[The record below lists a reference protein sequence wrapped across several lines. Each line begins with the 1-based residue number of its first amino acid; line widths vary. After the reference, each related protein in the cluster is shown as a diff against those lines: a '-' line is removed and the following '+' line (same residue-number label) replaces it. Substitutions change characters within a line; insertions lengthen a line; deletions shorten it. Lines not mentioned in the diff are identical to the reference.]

1 MIIFQGGSRKRSLPA
16 FALPNGRFCFYDERV
31 YPEASSPVR
40 DIHSG
45 YHVYCVHPYF
55 YEHSEGEHLF
65 EDSVYRKLGGK
76 PDEKTEYVYNTWKK
90 LGYLDY
96 VRLNDYCLEL
106 YEAGSEE
113 IQKAVEPDSPEAA
126 QFVELYQSKGYNIG
140 YFTVSKRPFAY
151 RDVPIFQR
159 LWNWFSNL
167 VQIDHVNRV
176 QDPNNPDLERKIYLP
191 DAHGR
196 TGPDRQRYIP
206 QIPAVYR
213 F

>member
-1 MIIFQGGSRKRSLPA
+1 MMKGYILKRLLRSVISILVIMFIVFTLIFTSIPRENI
-16 FALPNGRFCFYDERV
+16 FF
-31 YPEASSPVR
+31 
-40 DIHSG
+40 
-45 YHVYCVHPYF
+45 
-55 YEHSEGEHLF
+55 
-65 EDSVYRKLGGK
+65 
-76 PDEKTEYVYNTWKK
+76 YNTWKK

-126 QFVELYQSKGYNIG
+126 NFVELYQSRGYNIG
-140 YFTVSKRPFAY
+140 YFSVSKRPFAY

-176 QDPNNPDLERKIYLP
+176 QDPNNPDLERKIYF
-191 DAHGR
+191 GR
-196 TGPDRQRYIP
+196 TPTSGK
-206 QIPAVYR
+206 
-213 F
+213 